1 MSPPPDVLQAIRRI
15 LLALDSSTPRPEMLD
30 QAVRLARRLN
40 AELNALFIEDV
51 NLLNLTELPFVRHT
65 NLFSR
70 VAEPVDR
77 AAMESRLRVQATRA
91 RRALET
97 AALQAGLRWTFRT
110 VRGRVID
117 EVIAAATEQ
126 DLLLVG
132 WTRRATD
139 PSYLAGV
146 RWHRRES
153 GASSTARIIAVGSK
167 RPVLVLRNGDI
178 LGHPVAVVFDGSPG
192 AQRAL
197 QVAAALAG
205 IARAKLVVLL
215 SGDTALAELAA
226 AILQD
231 APAAEVEYR
240 VLRSTDVATVCAARA
255 ATGSGVVVLDAES
268 PLLASGNGSP
278 IAAFPCPVL
287 LTR

>member
-1 MSPPPDVLQAIRRI
+1 MSPPSNALRTIRRI
-15 LLALDSSTPRPEMLD
+15 LLALDSSSPRPEML
-30 QAVRLARRLN
+30 AEAARLARRLN

-51 NLLNLTELPFVRHT
+51 NLLNLAELPFARHT

-77 AAMESRLRVQATRA
+77 AAMESRLRVQAA
-91 RRALET
+91 RMRQAVET

-110 VRGRVID
+110 VRGRIVEEI
-117 EVIAAATEQ
+117 IAAAADQ

-132 WTRRATD
+132 WTRRTMD

-146 RWHRRES
+146 RWHRREA
-153 GASSTARIIAVGSK
+153 GASTARRIAVGSK
-167 RPVLVLRNGDI
+167 RPVLVLRDGAI
-178 LGHPVAVVFDGSPG
+178 LGRPVAVVFDGGPG

-197 QVAAALAG
+197 QVSAALAAT
-205 IARAKLVVLL
+205 ARARLVVLL
-215 SGDTALAELAA
+215 AGDVALAELAA

-231 APAAEVEYR
+231 GPAIEVEYR
-240 VLRSTDVATVCAARA
+240 ALRSTDAATVCAARA
-255 ATGSGVVVLDAES
+255 ATGSGIVVLDAES
-268 PLLASGNGSP
+268 PLLSGGNGSP
-278 IAAFPCPVL
+278 LAAFPCPVL

>member
-1 MSPPPDVLQAIRRI
+1 MSPPPDVPRAIRRI
-15 LLALDSSTPRPEMLD
+15 LLALDSSTPRPEML
-30 QAVRLARRLN
+30 AEAARLARRLN

-51 NLLNLTELPFVRHT
+51 NLLHVAELPFARHT

-77 AAMESRLRVQATRA
+77 AAMESRLRAQAARA
-91 RRALET
+91 RRAVEA

-110 VRGRVID
+110 ARGRIVD
-117 EVIAAATEQ
+117 EVIAAATDQ

-132 WTRRATD
+132 WTRRTMD

-146 RWHRRES
+146 PWRRRTT
-153 GASSTARIIAVGSK
+153 GASSTARRIAVGSK
-167 RPVLVLRNGDI
+167 RSVLVLRDGDI
-178 LGHPVAVVFDGSPG
+178 LGRPVAVVFDGGPG

-197 QVAAALAG
+197 QVAAALAAT
-205 IARAKLVVLL
+205 ARARLVVLL
-215 SGDTALAELAA
+215 AGDVALAELAA

-231 APAAEVEYR
+231 DPAAKVEYR
-240 VLRSTDVATVCAARA
+240 ALRSTDVETVCAARA
-255 ATGSGVVVLDAES
+255 ATGSGIVVLDAES
-268 PLLASGNGSP
+268 PLLADGNGSP
-278 IAAFPCPVL
+278 LAAFPCPVL